1 MPPCPGAED
10 IPKGEG
16 RRPASTGRNVM
27 RAASRN
33 RRSALSRGMVLIAS
47 VAVLGAF
54 GATPS
59 SAMPADDFPGSGSST
74 GSLVQAPGAPCFRQ
88 PLRWPTAE
96 IGPVP
101 RCGLTL
107 VR

>member
-1 MPPCPGAED
+1 M
-10 IPKGEG
+10 IL
-16 RRPASTGRNVM
+16 V
-27 RAASRN
+27 
-33 RRSALSRGMVLIAS
+33 VS
-47 VAVLGAF
+47 VAALGAI
-54 GATPS
+54 GATSS
-59 SAMPADDFPGSGSST
+59 SAMPADDFPGTGTST